1 MVVYN
6 PNEQIKNMQN
16 KKQNKTKLQRFI
28 HGIKLDK
35 LTLFSTSV
43 RNPPSNEHNNKQKTI
58 FQRLVTG
65 LKVG

>member
-35 LTLFSTSV
+35 LTLFPASV
-43 RNPPSNEHNNKQKTI
+43 RNPPSNEHNNKKKP
-58 FQRLVTG
+58 FFKDLLLV
-65 LKVG
+65 